1 MTSNLTNVSGF
12 LFFFPLILNLNCA
25 VWTKSVVW
33 KQLGCDVAYG
43 ENCFLLLISV
53 QCCQQLLDFQGC
65 WVWEESAV
73 SIFWNVFKTMLAFRR
88 KKWRYFFFMQLHV
101 RTSLSC
107 CAVPFRCWRSCLNSR
122 ISSKPGYRKR
132 NGLAFLCFKMLKTSI
147 LFTRGFK
154 QAAANESACNL
165 SFLQVISACAVSH
178 PCSEALVLTTFTT
191 WLKGLKRRTLSML
204 SASLK

>member
-1 MTSNLTNVSGF
+1 MAEDEEEKSK
-12 LFFFPLILNLNCA
+12 
-25 VWTKSVVW
+25 TKGGMKKIFHLEKPKREACSVADSRGL
-33 KQLGCDVAYG
+33 K
-43 ENCFLLLISV
+43 SP
-53 QCCQQLLDFQGC
+53 
-65 WVWEESAV
+65 
-73 SIFWNVFKTMLAFRR
+73 RR